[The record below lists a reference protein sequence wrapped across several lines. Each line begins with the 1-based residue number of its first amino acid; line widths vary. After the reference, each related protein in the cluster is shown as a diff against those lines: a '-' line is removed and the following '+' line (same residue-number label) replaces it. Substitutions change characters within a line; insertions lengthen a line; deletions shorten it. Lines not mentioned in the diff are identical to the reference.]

1 MRLIVHLTS
10 DAVRAKRFWRRNGG
24 AYIDLA
30 VRKIVSGDGRVL
42 RGRLRE
48 MLEELK
54 AERVVLSAIPLGD
67 MDYPMMAS
75 RIILRLEDVV
85 EELHLF
91 TPSLDDYSSQI
102 RQLASEV
109 LEEHY
114 MSLEEAVEYGR
125 EKGLDE
131 DEARLLVGLTY
142 LEAENAVRKAESG
155 VSLLEA
161 VSRVKRQRLKDYGAE
176 EVRPP
181 ECRIF
186 KDVVEFLSEKI
197 TPRIRILLTGMTG
210 SGKTYLARHLATHFH
225 GPAFMLSASELAK
238 KSSGKL
244 GAVYDLTR
252 ELLETI
258 ESMAPAY
265 LILNEFEAASFGETG
280 YKLLTWLESEKSRE
294 IALMATTVNIFDLDP
309 QILRPG
315 RFDLII
321 LLPMPDEEE
330 RITLAEQEAERLR
343 YSMDE
348 VARLKWKASEMSG
361 ATPAEIIDMV
371 RKHGNVEWKINR
383 EERFR
388 EYMKYASY
396 VNRLPNGVVFRQHRP
411 TATLGRRTLR
421 GL

>member
-1 MRLIVHLTS
+1 MRLIVHLTA
-10 DAVRAKRFWRRNGG
+10 DPARAKRFWKKHGG

-30 VRKIVSGDGRVL
+30 ARRVVSGDGRVL
-42 RGRLRE
+42 HGRLRE
-48 MLEELK
+48 MLEELE
-54 AERVVLSAIPLGD
+54 AGRVVLNAIPLGD
-67 MDYPMMAS
+67 MDYSTMAS
-75 RIILRLEDVV
+75 RIMLRLEDVA

-91 TPSLDDYSSQI
+91 TPSLDDYGPQI

-109 LEEHY
+109 LEEYHL
-114 MSLEEAVEYGR
+114 SLEEAMEYGR

-131 DEARLLVGLTY
+131 ESSRLLAGLTY
-142 LEAENAVRKAESG
+142 MEAENAVREAERG
-155 VSLLEA
+155 VDLLEA
-161 VSRVKRQRLKDYGAE
+161 VSRVKRRRLEDCGAE
-176 EVRPP
+176 EVKPP

-186 KDVVEFLSEKI
+186 RDVVEFLRE
-197 TPRIRILLTGMTG
+197 RIVPGARILLTGMTG
-210 SGKTYLARHLATHFH
+210 SGKTYLARHLAAYFH

-244 GAVYDLTR
+244 GAYDLTR
-252 ELLETI
+252 ELLETV

-265 LILNEFEAASFGETG
+265 FILNEFEAAAAGEVG
-280 YKLLTWLESEKSRE
+280 YKLLAWLESEKSRE
-294 IALMATTVNIFDLDP
+294 IALAATTVNVFDLDP

-315 RFDLII
+315 RFDLIV

-330 RITLAEQEAERLR
+330 RMSLAEHEARRLGYPREDVERVR
-343 YSMDE
+343 
-348 VARLKWKASEMSG
+348 WKAGEMSG

-371 RKHGNVEWKINR
+371 RKRGEVEWRINR
-383 EERFR
+383 EERFK
-388 EYMKYASY
+388 EYMRYASY